1 MWRIVL
7 CIFHPLQHL
16 FLLVSVQHLLMA
28 VMFLSSM
35 QVLRAFASEGVHSAK
50 VQEILTTSDVCSC
63 LHRFASVCQ
72 GSTCIFHFQC
82 DNHHDSKQTNRSH
95 KAIVAC

>member
-1 MWRIVL
+1 M
-7 CIFHPLQHL
+7 CIFHRLQHL

-28 VMFLSSM
+28 VMFLGSM

-63 LHRFASVCQ
+63 LHRFASCQ

-82 DNHHDSKQTNRSH
+82 EHHHDRSH
-95 KAIVAC
+95 KGIVAR